1 MPQQR
6 DPHLAAPTPTPK
18 KPAYIADFAGE
29 STLIV
34 GYSCLARRFLKIV
47 APLEVFMKFKLALI
61 ASALSLAVA
70 VPQAQTKK
78 AEALP
83 AGLYANV
90 HTSKGLIVGKLEYE
104 KTPLT
109 VANFVGLAEGTKKHN
124 RAGVKRY
131 FDGLKFHRV
140 IPGFMI
146 QGGDPAGNGTGG
158 PGYQFE
164 DEFHPSLIHNK
175 PGIFS
180 MANAG
185 PGTNGSQ
192 FFITHV
198 PTPHLDNRHSVFGH
212 VVTGQNVVDAI
223 AVGDK
228 IDSIRIVRVGAAAR
242 AFKSD
247 EAAFQAI
254 IKAKADRAANKQ
266 KEAAARL
273 KELELGAKETIS
285 GLKYTVL
292 TEGSGP
298 KPKKG
303 ATVKAHYIGTLTDGT
318 KFDSSRDRGG
328 PLEFAVGVGQVI
340 AGWDE
345 ALMDMK
351 KGERRMLIIP
361 PHLGYGERGAGGVI
375 PPNATLIFDV
385 ELVDF

>member
-1 MPQQR
+1 
-6 DPHLAAPTPTPK
+6 
-18 KPAYIADFAGE
+18 
-29 STLIV
+29 
-34 GYSCLARRFLKIV
+34 
-47 APLEVFMKFKLALI
+47 MKLTHALTV
-61 ASALSLAVA
+61 SLLSLAVTM
-70 VPQAQTKK
+70 PHAQTQK
-78 AEALP
+78 AETLP
-83 AGLYANV
+83 AGLYANIY
-90 HTSKGLIVGKLEYE
+90 TSKGLIVGKLEYQ

-109 VANFVGLAEGTKKHN
+109 VANFVGLAEGTKKHD
-124 RAGVKRY
+124 RAASKKFY
-131 FDGLKFHRV
+131 DGLTFHRV
-140 IPGFMI
+140 IPDFMI

-164 DEFHPSLIHNK
+164 DEFDASLKHDK
-175 PGIFS
+175 PGVFS

-198 PTPHLDNRHSVFGH
+198 PTPHLNNRHSVFGQ
-212 VVTGQNVVDAI
+212 VVSGQNVVN
-223 AVGDK
+223 AVRNGDK

-254 IKAKADRAANKQ
+254 IKGKADRAANKE
-266 KEAAARL
+266 KAAAARL
-273 KELELGAKETIS
+273 KELERTAKETLS
-285 GLKYTVL
+285 GLKFVVTA
-292 TEGSGP
+292 EG
-298 KPKKG
+298 KG
-303 ATVKAHYIGTLTDGT
+303 AKPAKGTLVKAHYTGTLPDGT
-318 KFDSSRDRGG
+318 QFDSSRDRGQ
-328 PLEFAVGVGQVI
+328 PLEFTVGVGQVI

-375 PPNATLIFDV
+375 PANATLIFDV

>member
-1 MPQQR
+1 
-6 DPHLAAPTPTPK
+6 
-18 KPAYIADFAGE
+18 
-29 STLIV
+29 
-34 GYSCLARRFLKIV
+34 
-47 APLEVFMKFKLALI
+47 MKFKFALI
-61 ASALSLAVA
+61 VSALSLAAVA
-70 VPQAQTKK
+70 ANAQTKK

-90 HTSKGLIVGKLEYE
+90 YTSKGLIVGKLEYE

-109 VANFVGLAEGTKKHN
+109 VANFVGLAEGTKTHN
-124 RAGVKRY
+124 RKGVKKFY
-131 FDGLKFHRV
+131 DGLNFHRV
-140 IPGFMI
+140 IPEFMI

-164 DEFHPSLIHNK
+164 DEFDPSLKHDK

-198 PTPHLDNRHSVFGH
+198 PTPHLNNRHSVFGT
-212 VVTGQNVVDAI
+212 VVRGQDVVN
-223 AVGDK
+223 AVKIGDK

-254 IKAKADRAANKQ
+254 IKGKADREANKE
-266 KEAAARL
+266 KAAAARL
-273 KELELGAKETIS
+273 KELQKGAKQTLS
-285 GLKYTVL
+285 GLMFVVEKQ
-292 TEGSGP
+292 GAGP
-298 KPKKG
+298 KPTKG
-303 ATVKAHYIGTLTDGT
+303 TMVKAHYTGTLVDGT
-318 KFDSSRDRGG
+318 QFDSSRDRGQ
-328 PLEFAVGVGQVI
+328 PLEFSVGVGQVI

-351 KGERRMLIIP
+351 KGERRTLIIP